1 MSGPLDV
8 HGWNSAR
15 RREKMRG
22 HRPLDAVIRA
32 AKAEEA
38 ATDAADAA
46 SKAQAAA
53 STEAAAASRNCAA
66 LPVDT
71 GASRAQARRAH
82 VTAAAPT
89 AECAGSDDGAVA
101 PLLVPGAP
109 QAKLGTGGVR
119 TRNFQA
125 SVRLFSETGVGER
138 LFPWHDDPSKLR
150 RAQGASTRT
159 RAVDTELRR
168 VRSQK
173 HADDLASLRA
183 VEAAIAA
190 AASPEDGK
198 VRRPLSD

>member
-38 ATDAADAA
+38 AADAADAA
-46 SKAQAAA
+46 SRAQAAVSA
-53 STEAAAASRNCAA
+53 EAAAASRN
-66 LPVDT
+66 
-71 GASRAQARRAH
+71 REH
-82 VTAAAPT
+82 VTAAAST

-109 QAKLGTGGVR
+109 QAKLCTGGVR